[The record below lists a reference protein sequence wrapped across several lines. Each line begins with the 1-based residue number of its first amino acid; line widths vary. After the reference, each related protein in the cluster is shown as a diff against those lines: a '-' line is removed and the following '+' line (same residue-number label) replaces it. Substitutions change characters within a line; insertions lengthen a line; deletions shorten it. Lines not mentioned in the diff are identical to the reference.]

1 MGTRSLTRVFN
12 TYKDEKNNKQVK
24 QQLVN
29 MYRQYDGYPEGHG
42 TELADFLKSGK
53 VVNGI
58 GSTNETERLFNGAGC
73 LAAQM
78 IAHFKDG
85 AGGFYIEPIT
95 AKNCGQEYEYEIIV
109 DFDTRELTMK
119 CIEVGYIDSKGNY
132 KRGKRVLFEGK
143 PADFEQF
150 VTELAEKE

>member
-1 MGTRSLTRVFN
+1 MGTRSLTKVFN
-12 TYKDEKNNKQVK
+12 TYKNEKNNKQVK
-24 QQLVN
+24 VTLVN

-42 TELADFLKSGK
+42 TELADFLKGGK

-58 GSTNETERLFNGAGC
+58 GVNDTNVFNGSGC

-85 AGGFYIEPIT
+85 AGGIYIEPIT
-95 AKNCGQEYEYEIIV
+95 AKNCGQEYEYEVIV
-109 DFDTRELTMK
+109 DFDKKELTMK

-132 KRGKRVLFEGK
+132 KNGKITIFEGK
-143 PADFEQF
+143 PVDFEYF
-150 VTELAEKE
+150 VEKLAEKE

>member
-109 DFDTRELTMK
+109 DFDTIELTMK

>member
-1 MGTRSLTRVFN
+1 MGTRSLTKVFN
-12 TYKDEKNNKQVK
+12 TYKNEKNNKQVK
-24 QQLVN
+24 VTLVN

-42 TELADFLKSGK
+42 TELADFLKGGK

-58 GSTNETERLFNGAGC
+58 GVNDTNVFNGAGC

-85 AGGFYIEPIT
+85 AGGIYIEPIT
-95 AKNCGQEYEYEIIV
+95 AKNCGQEYEYEVIV
-109 DFDTRELTMK
+109 DFDTKELTMK

-132 KRGKRVLFEGK
+132 KNGKITIFEGK
-143 PADFEQF
+143 PVDFEYF
-150 VTELAEKE
+150 VEKLAEKE

>member
-1 MGTRSLTRVFN
+1 MGTRSLTRVFS
-12 TYKDEKNNKQVK
+12 TYKDEKKNKQVK
-24 QQLVN
+24 IQLVN

-42 TELADFLKSGK
+42 AELADFLNSGK

-58 GSTNETERLFNGAGC
+58 SYGEQQKVFNGAGC

-95 AKNCGQEYEYEIIV
+95 AKDCGQEYEYEIIV
-109 DFDTRELTMK
+109 DFDTKKVTLK
-119 CIEVGYIDSKGNY
+119 CIEIGYIDKKGNY
-132 KRGKRVLFEGK
+132 KNGKRVLFEGEPK
-143 PADFEQF
+143 GLGTLIEQK
-150 VTELAEKE
+150 VL

>member
-1 MGTRSLTRVFN
+1 MGTRSLTRVIE
-12 TYKDEKNNKQVK
+12 TYRDEKKNKQVK
-24 QQLVN
+24 VTLVN

-42 TELADFLKSGK
+42 TELADFLKGGK

-58 GSTNETERLFNGAGC
+58 GGNDTNVSNGAGC

-85 AGGFYIEPIT
+85 AGGIYIEPIT
-95 AKNCGQEYEYEIIV
+95 AKNCGQEYEYEVIV
-109 DFDTRELTMK
+109 DFDRMQLTMK

>member
-1 MGTRSLTRVFN
+1 MGTRSLTRVIE
-12 TYKDEKNNKQVK
+12 TYRDEKKNKQVK
-24 QQLVN
+24 VTLVN

-42 TELADFLKSGK
+42 TELADFLKGGK

-58 GSTNETERLFNGAGC
+58 GGNDTNVFNGAGC

-85 AGGFYIEPIT
+85 AGGIYIEPIT
-95 AKNCGQEYEYEIIV
+95 AKNCGQEYEYEVIV
-109 DFDTRELTMK
+109 DFDTKELTMK

-132 KRGKRVLFEGK
+132 KNGKITIFEGK
-143 PADFEQF
+143 PVDFEYF
-150 VTELAEKE
+150 VEKLAEKE

>member
-1 MGTRSLTRVFN
+1 MGTRSLTKVFN
-12 TYKDEKNNKQVK
+12 TYKNEKNNKQVK

-29 MYRQYDGYPEGHG
+29 MYRQYDGYPSGHG
-42 TELADFLKSGK
+42 EELADFLKGGK

-58 GSTNETERLFNGAGC
+58 GSSDEKQILFNGAGC

-78 IAHFKDG
+78 IAHFKNG

-95 AKNCGQEYEYEIIV
+95 AKDCGQEYEYEIIV
-109 DFDTRELTMK
+109 DFDTKEVTMK
-119 CIEVGYIDSKGNY
+119 CFENGYINKKGEY
-132 KRGKRVLFEGK
+132 KSGKKLLFEGK

>member
-1 MGTRSLTRVFN
+1 MGTRSLTRIFE
-12 TYKDEKNNKQVK
+12 TYKDEKKNKQVK
-24 QQLVN
+24 IQLVN

-42 TELADFLKSGK
+42 TELADFLKAGK

-58 GSTNETERLFNGAGC
+58 GGDEKQTVFNGAGC

-95 AKNCGQEYEYEIIV
+95 AKDCGQEYEYEVIV
-109 DFDTRELTMK
+109 DFDTK
-119 CIEVGYIDSKGNY
+119 EVTLVCFENGYINKKGEY
-132 KRGKRVLFEGK
+132 KSGKKLLFEGK
-143 PADFEQF
+143 PSEFDDFLKKLEEN
-150 VTELAEKE
+150 V